1 MMQQNHGIFL
11 GLKVNCICTCMYQDL
26 CGRSCHSFT
35 FLKKQ
40 AYLLSDS
47 TPSTPK
53 VPPFT
58 SNKCPFS
65 FERRAPCRLPPPLS
79 LLEYAPLA
87 LNKRNIG
94 TSLTLTG
101 AFTLPVQAKIIDF
114 SHILEFCR
122 KLLGTVLPIH
132 TTSKPEWKNLPLV
145 CRFFKTTVKTPQVF
159 AGYRKCWLSNY
170 FIFWSHTVTLLVSDK
185 WHMCTTHTHNQKR
198 SLHGFFQ

>member
-1 MMQQNHGIFL
+1 M
-11 GLKVNCICTCMYQDL
+11 T
-26 CGRSCHSFT
+26 
-35 FLKKQ
+35 
-40 AYLLSDS
+40 
-47 TPSTPK
+47 
-53 VPPFT
+53 VPQVPQ
-58 SNKCPFS
+58 KCPLLLQIS
-65 FERRAPCRLPPPLS
+65 APFPLKEGPLVDSPPPLS

-101 AFTLPVQAKIIDF
+101 AFTLPVQAKIINF